1 MTVALAASDKAK
13 IIARLYILIYKM
25 PNEKLLVLLRQL
37 EEMQLRREGR
47 LPMEPCVITV
57 DYTSRFDT
65 HMIVARLFV
74 LIRDLPANDL
84 LHLHKQLERLF
95 RRGRLFNE
103 RRHQRK
109 ACAIAVDFAVE
120 GRAYTRYA
128 RDISMGGLFIES
140 SEIFLTDLHLNMHI
154 SFPDHPTPFRIGGT
168 IVRSDAEGIGIQF
181 DQLTQ
186 VQTDMLRQLV
196 SKIEAE

>member
-1 MTVALAASDKAK
+1 MTVALEAADKAR

-25 PNEKLLVLLRQL
+25 PNEQLLVLLRKL

-84 LHLHKQLERLF
+84 INLHQQLEILNRQ
-95 RRGRLFNE
+95 GRLFNE
-103 RRHQRK
+103 RKHQRK

-120 GRAYTRYA
+120 GRAFTRYV

-140 SEIFLTDLHLNMHI
+140 SESFDTGVHLNMRI
-154 SFPDHPTPFRIGGT
+154 SFPAHPTPFRIGGT
-168 IVRSDAEGIGIQF
+168 IVRSTAVGIGIQF
-181 DQLTQ
+181 DSLTQ

-196 SKIEAE
+196 AKIEAE